1 MLEDQSEIITI
12 SRQQLYE
19 EVWTTPTVTL
29 AKRYGV
35 SDVALAKICRKHKIP
50 KPSLGHWARVAHGKQ
65 VERQPLPAIDDPR
78 LQQIRI
84 RKRVGEHGEESL
96 SPVMQAAL
104 AAEKAE
110 TNCIHVSQHL
120 EALHPLVGRTLKSL
134 HSARKDER
142 GLVRPVAQPCLDI
155 AVGPNSIE
163 RAARIMDALVKA
175 LEGRG
180 YPVTILEKERKRL
193 TCVKVMD
200 ETLHI
205 QLREGTNRTERQL
218 TPAQKKER
226 EQSPWMYS
234 HPKYDFVPSGCL
246 TLYIGSDEYLGGS
259 RVIWADGAKQ
269 RIEHCLNSFICGLL
283 KAANAVKV
291 VRAKRDRQER
301 EWERQERR
309 RLQEEER
316 IRKEK
321 ERIRDLETEVT
332 SWEKSLMIRQY
343 LSVVKEA
350 AIKKHGQIKPGS
362 ELSEWLSWGHR
373 YADSI
378 DPLTPSTI

>member
-1 MLEDQSEIITI
+1 MLQDHSEVITV

-19 EVWTTPTVTL
+19 EVWATPTVTL

-35 SDVALAKICRKHKIP
+35 SDVALSKICRKHKIP
-50 KPSLGHWARVAHGKQ
+50 KPSPGHWARVAHDKQ
-65 VERQPLPAIDDPR
+65 VKQQPLPAIDDPR
-78 LQQIRI
+78 LQQIHI

-96 SPVMQAAL
+96 SPAMQAAL

-142 GLVRPVAQPCLDI
+142 GLVRPIAQQCLDI

-163 RAARIMDALVKA
+163 RAVRIMDALVKA

-205 QLREGTNRTERQL
+205 QMKEGTNRTERQL

-226 EQSPWMYS
+226 EQSPWM
-234 HPKYDFVPSGCL
+234 HRWPQYDYVPSGRL
-246 TLYIGSDEYLGGS
+246 ALHITSDDYLGDS
-259 RVIWADGAKQ
+259 RKIWADGGKQ
-269 RIEHCLNSFICGLL
+269 RLENCLNSFICGLSTAAQAI
-283 KAANAVKV
+283 KAA
-291 VRAKRDRQER
+291 RAER
-301 EWERQERR
+301 ERWKQEWAERERR
-309 RLQEEER
+309 RQEEEKRRLEEEAR
-316 IRKEK
+316 IQ
-321 ERIRDLETEVT
+321 DLIAKVT
-332 SWEKSLMIRQY
+332 SWDTNRKIRQF
-343 LSVVKEA
+343 LAAAEEA
-350 AIKKHGQIKPGS
+350 ITEKHGSLQASS
-362 ELSEWLSWGHR
+362 ELSRWLSWARR
-373 YADSI
+373 YADAI
-378 DPLTPSTI
+378 DPLASSG